1 MQAGSPESPLRVAI
15 IGSGPSGFY
24 AAEALFKS
32 PLEVRVDMFEKLP
45 VPFGLVRSG
54 VAPDHPKIKN
64 VTRVYDKLANDPR
77 FRFWGNVSVGEDV
90 QVDELR
96 RHFHA
101 LIFTNGAASD
111 RRLGIPGEDLARSYT
126 ATEFVA
132 WYNGHPE
139 YRDHSF
145 DLSQETAVIIGQGN
159 VAVDVCRILAK
170 SVDELKNTDIA
181 RHALE
186 ALAESKIKDIYM
198 VGRRGPAQAA
208 FTPQEAKELGEL
220 AICDSIVK
228 LEDLKLSAVDEA
240 ELQLP
245 DKGHN
250 RKNLEILRELA
261 QRQTGAK
268 ARRLHIAFF
277 WSPVEL
283 RGDGALEEVVL
294 EHNLLSGEPGR
305 QKATGT
311 GEKTVLPAG
320 LLFRSVGYKGTP
332 MPGVPFHE
340 AWGVFPNEKGRIE
353 PGLYAAG
360 WIKRGPSGI
369 IGTNKPDS
377 VETVEQL
384 LGDAPNLS
392 CEAPDSEPLAR
403 QLKERGVRVVSYADW
418 QKIDAAEV
426 AKGQEAGKPRE
437 KFTRTEEMLALLDGV
452 EAVAG
457 RS

>member
-1 MQAGSPESPLRVAI
+1 MQAGTPDSPLRVAI

-24 AAEALFKS
+24 ATEALFKAG
-32 PLEVRVDMFEKLP
+32 LEVRVDMYEKLP

-64 VTRVYDKLANDPR
+64 VTRVYDKIASDPR
-77 FRFWGNVSVGEDV
+77 FCFWGNVTIGEDLTV
-90 QVDELR
+90 EELKA
-96 RHFHA
+96 HYHA
-101 LIFTNGAASD
+101 LIFTNGASSD

-139 YRDHSF
+139 YRDRQF
-145 DLSQETAVIIGQGN
+145 DLSQESAVIIGQGN
-159 VAVDVCRILAK
+159 VAIDVCRILAK
-170 SVDELKNTDIA
+170 SVDELRQTDIA
-181 RHALE
+181 SHAIE

-220 AICDSIVK
+220 AISDVIVK
-228 LEDLKLSAVDEA
+228 PEDLQLSPIDEA

-250 RKNLEILRELA
+250 RKNMEILRDLA
-261 QRQTGAK
+261 GRTVGAR

-277 WSPVEL
+277 LSPVEL
-283 RGDGALEEVVL
+283 KGNGALEEIVL
-294 EHNLLSGEPGR
+294 EHNQLSGEPGR

-311 GEKTVLPAG
+311 GETITVPAG
-320 LLFRSVGYKGTP
+320 LLFRSVGYRGTP

-340 AWGVFPNEKGRIE
+340 SWGVFPNEKGRIE
-353 PGLYAAG
+353 AGMYTAG

-377 VETVEQL
+377 VETVQAL
-384 LGDAPNLS
+384 IADTPNLT
-392 CEAPDSEPLAR
+392 CLQPNSELLAAR
-403 QLKERGVRVVSYADW
+403 LKQKGVRVVSYSDW
-418 QKIDAAEV
+418 QKIDAAEI
-426 AKGQEAGKPRE
+426 ANGQKSGKSRE
-437 KFTRTEEMLALLDGV
+437 KFTRVADMLALLD
-452 EAVAG
+452 EADKA
-457 RS
+457 

>member
-245 DKGHN
+245 DK
-250 RKNLEILRELA
+250 
-261 QRQTGAK
+261 
-268 ARRLHIAFF
+268 
-277 WSPVEL
+277 
-283 RGDGALEEVVL
+283 
-294 EHNLLSGEPGR
+294 
-305 QKATGT
+305 
-311 GEKTVLPAG
+311 
-320 LLFRSVGYKGTP
+320 
-332 MPGVPFHE
+332 
-340 AWGVFPNEKGRIE
+340 
-353 PGLYAAG
+353 
-360 WIKRGPSGI
+360 
-369 IGTNKPDS
+369 
-377 VETVEQL
+377 
-384 LGDAPNLS
+384 
-392 CEAPDSEPLAR
+392 
-403 QLKERGVRVVSYADW
+403 
-418 QKIDAAEV
+418 
-426 AKGQEAGKPRE
+426 
-437 KFTRTEEMLALLDGV
+437 
-452 EAVAG
+452 
-457 RS
+457 

>member
-1 MQAGSPESPLRVAI
+1 MQAGTPESPLRVAI

-24 AAEALFKS
+24 ATEALFKAG
-32 PLEVRVDMFEKLP
+32 LEVRVDMYEKLP

-64 VTRVYDKLANDPR
+64 VTRVYDKIASDPR
-77 FRFWGNVSVGEDV
+77 FCFWGNVTIGEDLTV
-90 QVDELR
+90 EELKA
-96 RHFHA
+96 HYHA
-101 LIFTNGAASD
+101 LIFTNGASSD

-139 YRDHSF
+139 YRDRQF
-145 DLSQETAVIIGQGN
+145 DLSQESAVIIGQGN
-159 VAVDVCRILAK
+159 VAIDVCRILAK
-170 SVDELKNTDIA
+170 SVDELRQTDIA
-181 RHALE
+181 SHAIE

-220 AICDSIVK
+220 AISDVIVK
-228 LEDLKLSAVDEA
+228 PEDLQLSPIDEA

-250 RKNLEILRELA
+250 RKNMEILRDLA
-261 QRQTGAK
+261 GRPVGAR

-277 WSPVEL
+277 LSPVEL
-283 RGDGALEEVVL
+283 SGNGALEKVVL
-294 EHNLLSGEPGR
+294 ERNQLSGEPGR

-311 GEKTVLPAG
+311 GEKITLPAG
-320 LLFRSVGYKGTP
+320 LLFRSVGYRGTP

-340 AWGVFPNEKGRIE
+340 SWGVFPNEKGRIE
-353 PGLYAAG
+353 AGMYTAG

-377 VETVEQL
+377 VETVQAL
-384 LGDAPNLS
+384 IADAPTLTCLQPNS
-392 CEAPDSEPLAR
+392 EALAAR
-403 QLKERGVRVVSYADW
+403 LKQKGVRVVSYSDW
-418 QKIDAAEV
+418 QKIDAAEI
-426 AKGQEAGKPRE
+426 ANGQTIGKSRE
-437 KFTRTEEMLALLDGV
+437 KFTRVADMLALLDQV
-452 EAVAG
+452 DEAVTV
-457 RS
+457 

>member
-1 MQAGSPESPLRVAI
+1 MQAGTPETPLRVAI

-32 PLEVRVDMFEKLP
+32 GLNVAVDMFEKLP

-64 VTRVYDKLANDPR
+64 VTKVYEKLAGDPR
-77 FRFWGNVSVGEDV
+77 FKFWGNVTIGSDI
-90 QVDELR
+90 QVEELKP
-96 RHFHA
+96 HYHA
-101 LIFTNGAASD
+101 LVFTNGAASD

-132 WYNGHPE
+132 WYNGHPD
-139 YRDHSF
+139 YRDHQF

-159 VAVDVCRILAK
+159 VAIDVCRILAK
-170 SVDELKNTDIA
+170 SVDELKTTDIA
-181 RHALE
+181 KHALD

-208 FTPQEAKELGEL
+208 FTPQEAKEMGEL
-220 AICDSIVK
+220 AICDAIIK
-228 LEDLKLSAVDEA
+228 PEDLNLSAVDEA

-250 RKNLEILRELA
+250 RKNLEILRELT
-261 QRQTGAK
+261 QRPVGAK
-268 ARRLHIAFF
+268 ARRLHVPFF
-277 WSPVEL
+277 LSPVEL
-283 RGDGALEEVVL
+283 QGSDGLEAVVL
-294 EHNLLSGEPGR
+294 ERNQLSGEPGR

-311 GEKTVLPAG
+311 GEKIVLPAG
-320 LLFRSVGYKGTP
+320 LLFRSVGYKGTA

-340 AWGVFPNEKGRIE
+340 SWGVFPNEKGRIE

-360 WIKRGPSGI
+360 WIKRGPSGV

-377 VETVEQL
+377 VETVEQIVA
-384 LGDAPNLS
+384 DAPGLS
-392 CEAPDSEPLAR
+392 CEKPDSEPLAR
-403 QLKERGVRVVSYADW
+403 LLKERGVRVVSYADW
-418 QKIDAAEV
+418 QKIDAAET
-426 AKGQEAGKPRE
+426 ARGQEVGKPRE
-437 KFTRTEEMLALLDGV
+437 KFTRVSEMLALLDGV
-452 EAVAG
+452 SEAVTV
-457 RS
+457 

>member
-1 MQAGSPESPLRVAI
+1 MQAGTPETPLRVAI

-32 PLEVRVDMFEKLP
+32 GLEVSIDMFEKLP

-64 VTRVYDKLANDPR
+64 VTKVYEKIAGDPR
-77 FRFWGNVSVGEDV
+77 FTFWGNVCIGQDL
-90 QVDELR
+90 QVEELR
-96 RHFHA
+96 PYFHA
-101 LIFTNGAASD
+101 LIFTSGAASD
-111 RRLGIPGEDLARSYT
+111 RRLGIAGEDLARSYT

-139 YRDHSF
+139 YRDLNF

-170 SVDELKNTDIA
+170 SVDELKATDIA
-181 RHALE
+181 SHALE

-220 AICDSIVK
+220 AICDAIVK
-228 LEDLKLSAVDEA
+228 PEDLQLSAIDEA

-250 RKNLEILRELA
+250 RKNLEILRELS
-261 QRQTGAK
+261 QRTTGAK

-277 WSPVEL
+277 LSPVEL
-283 RGDGALEEVVL
+283 QGENGIEAVVL
-294 EHNLLSGEPGR
+294 ERNQLSGEPGR

-311 GEKTVLPAG
+311 GERITLPAG
-320 LLFRSVGYKGTP
+320 LLFRSVGYKGTA

-353 PGLYAAG
+353 PGLYTAG

-377 VETVEQL
+377 VETVEQVL
-384 LGDAPNLS
+384 SDAASLS
-392 CEAPDSEPLAR
+392 CAHQDCDGLR
-403 QLKERGVRVVSYADW
+403 QLLQARSVRVVSYADW
-418 QKIDAAEV
+418 QKIDAAEI
-426 AKGQEAGKPRE
+426 ARGKEAGKPRE
-437 KFTRTEEMLALLDGV
+437 KFTRVSEMLAQLD
-452 EAVAG
+452 AVGAAV
-457 RS
+457 

>member
-1 MQAGSPESPLRVAI
+1 MQAGTPETPLRVAI

-32 PLEVRVDMFEKLP
+32 GLNVAVDMFEKLP

-64 VTRVYDKLANDPR
+64 VTKVYEKLASDPR
-77 FRFWGNVSVGEDV
+77 FKFWGNVTVGSDIKVE
-90 QVDELR
+90 ELKP
-96 RHFHA
+96 HYHA
-101 LIFTNGAASD
+101 LVFTNGAASD

-132 WYNGHPE
+132 WYNGHPD
-139 YRDHSF
+139 YRDRQF

-159 VAVDVCRILAK
+159 VAIDVCRILAK
-170 SVDELKNTDIA
+170 SVDELKSTDIA
-181 RHALE
+181 KHALE

-220 AICDSIVK
+220 AICDAIVK
-228 LEDLKLSAVDEA
+228 PEDLALSAVDEA

-250 RKNLEILRELA
+250 RKNLEILRELT
-261 QRQTGAK
+261 QRPVGAK
-268 ARRLHIAFF
+268 ARRLHVPFF
-277 WSPVEL
+277 LSPVEL
-283 RGDGALEEVVL
+283 QGSEGLEAVVL
-294 EHNLLSGEPGR
+294 ERNQLSGEPGR

-311 GEKTVLPAG
+311 GEKIVLPAG
-320 LLFRSVGYKGTP
+320 LLFRSVGYKGTA

-340 AWGVFPNEKGRIE
+340 SWGVFPNEKGRIE

-360 WIKRGPSGI
+360 WIKRGPSGV

-377 VETVEQL
+377 VETVEQIVA
-384 LGDAPNLS
+384 DAPGLS
-392 CEAPDSEPLAR
+392 CEKPDSEPLAR
-403 QLKERGVRVVSYADW
+403 LLKDRGVRVVSYADW
-418 QKIDAAEV
+418 QKIDAAET
-426 AKGQEAGKPRE
+426 ARGQEVGKPRE
-437 KFTRTEEMLALLDGV
+437 KFTRVSEMLALLDGV
-452 EAVAG
+452 GEVV
-457 RS
+457 SV